1 MHSFV
6 RILAL
11 AVFAA
16 AGWPS
21 GAGAAYQM
29 MALIASDGAVPLTC
43 SRGECAAEF
52 SSFCLQPYRASPP
65 RGAQYYVIG
74 GEGVT
79 IVATTADGRTL
90 SMARTHDLRIT
101 ALRGHNAVRI
111 SVPVATLRTLGL
123 VAVAIEVGEGVSLV
137 PEPIVGDPDPQ
148 TERDIAIAT
157 GPLRALGSR
166 IVDHGGDA
174 TVAARLTNDFINALP
189 ERGRV
194 SPDVRDGLWNDVIRG
209 QSRPAMTPGTE
220 EAMRRGFEH
229 CRAMSA
235 GGSFVTMRQ
244 CLGSMHDRF
253 MGEPNSEF
261 WDRLR
266 LGS

>member
-148 TERDIAIAT
+148 TEREIAIAT
-157 GPLRALGSR
+157 GPVRALGSR

-229 CRAMSA
+229 CRATSA
-235 GGSFVTMRQ
+235 GGSFFTMRQ

>member
-1 MHSFV
+1 MHAFV

-21 GAGAAYQM
+21 AAGAAYQM
-29 MALIASDGAVPLTC
+29 MALIASNGAVPLTC

-52 SSFCLQPYRASPP
+52 SSFCLQPDRASPP
-65 RGAQYYVIG
+65 RGAQYYAIG

-79 IVATTADGRTL
+79 IVATAADGRML
-90 SMARTHDLRIT
+90 SMARTDGLRIT

-137 PEPIVGDPDPQ
+137 PEPIVGDSDPQ

-157 GPLRALGSR
+157 GPLRALGSQ

-174 TVAARLTNDFINALP
+174 TVAARLTNGFINALP
-189 ERGRV
+189 ESGRA
-194 SPDVRDGLWNDVIRG
+194 SPEVRDGLWKDLVRA
-209 QSRPAMTPGTE
+209 QSRAAMTTGTE

-229 CRAMSA
+229 CRAMSS
-235 GGSFVTMRQ
+235 GGSFITMRQ

-253 MGEPNSEF
+253 MGEPNNEF
-261 WDRLR
+261 WDRLK

>member
-1 MHSFV
+1 MHAFV
-6 RILAL
+6 RIFAL
-11 AVFAA
+11 AAIAA
-16 AGWPS
+16 AGLPAA
-21 GAGAAYQM
+21 AGAAYQI
-29 MALIASDGAVPLTC
+29 MALMASNGAVPLTC

-52 SSFCLQPYRASPP
+52 SSFCLQPDRASPP
-65 RGAQYYVIG
+65 RGAQYYAIG

-79 IVATTADGRTL
+79 IVGTTADGRTL
-90 SMARTHDLRIT
+90 SMARTDDLRIT

-111 SVPVATLRTLGL
+111 SVPVATLGTLGL
-123 VAVAIEVGEGVSLV
+123 VSVAIEVGEGVSLT
-137 PEPIVGDPDPQ
+137 PEPIVGDPNPQ
-148 TERDIAIAT
+148 TAADIAIAT

-194 SPDVRDGLWNDVIRG
+194 SSDVRDGLWHDVVRVR
-209 QSRPAMTPGTE
+209 SRPAMTPGTE
-220 EAMRRGFEH
+220 AVMRRGFEH
-229 CRAMSA
+229 CRARSA
-235 GGSFVTMRQ
+235 GGSFSTMRQ

-253 MGEPNSEF
+253 MGAPNNAF
-261 WDRLR
+261 WDRLG

>member
-16 AGWPS
+16 AGWPT
-21 GAGAAYQM
+21 GAGAAYQI
-29 MALIASDGAVPLTC
+29 MALIASNGAVTLTC

-52 SSFCLQPYRASPP
+52 SSFCLQPDRASPR
-65 RGAQYYVIG
+65 RGVQYYVIG
-74 GEGVT
+74 REGVT
-79 IVATTADGRTL
+79 IVGTTPDGRTL
-90 SMARTHDLRIT
+90 SMAPTGDLRIT

-123 VAVAIEVGEGVSLV
+123 ESVAIEVGEGVSLV

-148 TERDIAIAT
+148 IERDIAIAT
-157 GPLRALGSR
+157 GPLRVLGSR

-194 SPDVRDGLWNDVIRG
+194 SPDVRDGLWNDLIRAR
-209 QSRPAMTPGTE
+209 SRPAMTPGTE

-229 CRAMSA
+229 CRATSS
-235 GGSFVTMRQ
+235 GGSFITMRQ
-244 CLGSMHDRF
+244 CLGSLHDRF
-253 MGEPNSEF
+253 MGEPNTEF
-261 WDRLR
+261 WDRLK

>member
-21 GAGAAYQM
+21 AAGAAYQM
-29 MALIASDGAVPLTC
+29 MALIASNGSVPLTC

-65 RGAQYYVIG
+65 RGVQYNAIG

-79 IVATTADGRTL
+79 IVGTTADGRTL
-90 SMARTHDLRIT
+90 SMARTDGVRIT

-157 GPLRALGSR
+157 GPVRALGSR

-174 TVAARLTNDFINALP
+174 TVAARRTNDFINALP

-194 SPDVRDGLWNDVIRG
+194 SPDVRDGLWNEVIRA
-209 QSRPAMTPGTE
+209 QPRPAMTPDTE

-253 MGEPNSEF
+253 MGEPNNEF